1 MKRIIDYLQDKT
13 TKEKILRLII
23 DNLYLYQGIDTE
35 EKVQSFS
42 GLIYNQFV
50 RECVQNN
57 QYVSLSKSTIESIN
71 DIYKLLVRN
80 LQGASEA
87 HIDEVAII
95 VDEHRKRLIQALS
108 DNEHTEETK
117 QIIIPCSE
125 YTAEFQDTVL
135 RLDQLHLNEPIIDI
149 GCGNT
154 CGLVKS
160 LRRNGYKSVY
170 GIDQYIS
177 MDNQIICSNWFDFSF
192 NETTWGT
199 IISHMAYTNHFRRV
213 VCLESEKVEQYT
225 EKYHELLRALKRGGL
240 LIYTPS
246 VRVIEDAIDRG
257 LYDVRYY
264 RNMANPDL
272 DTVHIQKRP

>member
-1 MKRIIDYLQDKT
+1 
-13 TKEKILRLII
+13 
-23 DNLYLYQGIDTE
+23 
-35 EKVQSFS
+35 
-42 GLIYNQFV
+42 
-50 RECVQNN
+50 
-57 QYVSLSKSTIESIN
+57 
-71 DIYKLLVRN
+71 VRN

-87 HIDEVAII
+87 HIDEGAII

-177 MDNQIICSNWFDFSF
+177 MDNQIICSNCS
-192 NETTWGT
+192 
-199 IISHMAYTNHFRRV
+199 ISLLTKRLGGLYFHMAYTNHFGEWYV
-213 VCLESEKVEQYT
+213 GE
-225 EKYHELLRALKRGGL
+225 
-240 LIYTPS
+240 
-246 VRVIEDAIDRG
+246 
-257 LYDVRYY
+257 
-264 RNMANPDL
+264 
-272 DTVHIQKRP
+272 